1 MAKNQPAGGALAGIP
16 SHVQE
21 QIDRRI
27 AKAEAEAGPD
37 VFAGADEDTEQA
49 EEQAYLQAS
58 ETAAFE
64 ARRDQA
70 ASDRIAELE
79 RKLERQAALLEKL
92 STQAQVHSLSRAVRE
107 EKRQAMQA
115 ARRRIYER
123 VKQQGNQVLINI
135 FPDPTDPYN
144 RPVDVRINGHH
155 WRLERGRPI
164 TVSAQVLEVLD
175 NAVQDA
181 YLKFRA
187 EDGTVTHQH
196 VFKQSFPYNIID
208 PALAVYQDA
217 AFVATEKPS
226 FV

>member
-1 MAKNQPAGGALAGIP
+1 MAKNQPAGGALSGIP
-16 SHVQE
+16 SDVLE
-21 QIDRRI
+21 NIERRI
-27 AKAEAEAGPD
+27 ADAEATSGPD
-37 VFAGADEDTEQA
+37 VFAGADEETEA
-49 EEQAYLQAS
+49 DEEAAFAQAS
-58 ETAAFE
+58 EQAAFE
-64 ARRDQA
+64 ARKRQSDN
-70 ASDRIAELE
+70 DRIAELE
-79 RKLERQAALLEKL
+79 RRLERQSALLEKL
-92 STQAQVHSLSRAVRE
+92 SAAASVNSLSRVVRE
-107 EKRQAMQA
+107 EKRQQMQA
-115 ARRRIYER
+115 ARRRIYDR
-123 VKQQGNQVLINI
+123 VKAQDDKVLINI
-135 FPDPTDPYN
+135 FPDQTDPYN
-144 RPVDVRINGHH
+144 RPVDVRINGNH

-164 TVSAQVLEVLD
+164 TVNSSVLEALD